1 MIVIITF
8 VSLLLYS
15 WTCAA
20 YVSNVNAFSFRPP
33 YIKNAKTEF
42 SLEISR
48 RNIIYVKDHRVFKAF
63 AAAFISFVITII
75 SKDNLIL
82 VPPSAVIHY
91 GTYCGP
97 GPDRSVNTEP
107 VDGFDSIC
115 KDHDIDYSLCQPE
128 ILHFQVNS
136 INVYE
141 NSFPTFIN
149 QLISIRGKL
158 PPSIIHKITS
168 TYPAYTQCI
177 HRADAKFVHKLRAL
191 KVNDVLNSRDGI
203 SIKESEALKAK
214 PTTASAAGAVGNIC
228 LLGFKYGQD
237 SDCLISSYSLFTTVA
252 LDLFSSDLEADA
264 QNLNL

>member
-1 MIVIITF
+1 MRVIII

-15 WTCAA
+15 LYSRVCAA
-20 YVSNVNAFSFRPP
+20 YARYLHF
-33 YIKNAKTEF
+33 KTTRTDI

-48 RNIIYVKDHRVFKAF
+48 SNINKEDHYRVINAF
-63 AAAFISFVITII
+63 AAAIFSFVITIT

-82 VPPSAVIHY
+82 VAPSSVIHY

-128 ILHFQVNS
+128 FLHYQVNS
-136 INVYE
+136 IHKYE
-141 NSFPTFIN
+141 NTFPPYIN

-158 PPSIIHKITS
+158 PPSIIYKISS
-168 TYPAYTQCI
+168 TYPSYTQCI
-177 HRADAKFVHKLRAL
+177 HRADAKFVQKLRAL
-191 KVNDVLNSRDGI
+191 KVNDVLH
-203 SIKESEALKAK
+203 SEEGVSMKQRRTN
-214 PTTASAAGAVGNIC
+214 PITASATATGGGGGDIC
-228 LLGFKYGQD
+228 LLGFKFGQD